1 MLVEMGPETVTG
13 MEEKE
18 TAATVVEMAEAV
30 RAAFPGSPEMA
41 DVAEW
46 LEEAPIGRHKEENA

>member
-18 TAATVVEMAEAV
+18 TAAAVVEMAEAV
-30 RAAFPGSPEMA
+30 RLERVPGCGMI
-41 DVAEW
+41 W
-46 LEEAPIGRHKEENA
+46 GMRRR